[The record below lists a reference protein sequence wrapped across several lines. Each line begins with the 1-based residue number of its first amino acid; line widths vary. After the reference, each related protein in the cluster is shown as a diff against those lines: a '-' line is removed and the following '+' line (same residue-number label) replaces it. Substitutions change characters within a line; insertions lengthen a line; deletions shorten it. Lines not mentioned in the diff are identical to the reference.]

1 MIFCLEML
9 TMLFALGGFH
19 AYLGCNCKRKVQLAC
34 RDAVVGRN
42 CRFLQGP
49 QTDQA
54 EVKRLRDAM
63 AADPPRPITVK
74 LLNYRIDGQP
84 FWNNLHVAPVRSAC
98 GQVGDWLTEEQC
110 LPLSCNSLGLIKR
123 KLAVS
128 MLKCAK
134 TRVRLT

>member
-1 MIFCLEML
+1 MVIML
-9 TMLFALGGFH
+9 LALCGFL
-19 AYLGCNCKRKVQLAC
+19 AYLGCNFKLEVGLSC

-63 AADPPRPITVK
+63 AADPPRPVTVK

-84 FWNNLHVAPVRSAC
+84 FWNNLHVAPIRSAC
-98 GQVGDWLTEEQC
+98 GQVREGLTLLPAIVMQLNKPETTHAGSLYAILCKPSVC
-110 LPLSCNSLGLIKR
+110 LS
-123 KLAVS
+123 
-128 MLKCAK
+128 
-134 TRVRLT
+134 